1 MRKWFDRSVTAS
13 ASASHFGMNPA
24 DVRAMR
30 ARLAPFA
37 FDNVFGCTWG
47 RNIIGGGRAAVDAS
61 FERYFNAIGVDGA
74 TYAFARAS

>member
-1 MRKWFDRSVTAS
+1 
-13 ASASHFGMNPA
+13 MNPA